1 MQSLISRVR
10 YRHHSL
16 RTVATVARSADYTAA
31 VPRRCRARGTAALL
45 PRPWHRRALVMRSP
59 VNLPIATD
67 FAPME
72 AETLDAVPTG
82 AGWAY
87 EPKWDGFRCLAF
99 RDGDEVEL
107 RSKADKP
114 LGRYFPDV
122 VAALSAL
129 GAQRFVLDGEIVIP
143 HGDHL
148 SFERL
153 LMRIHPAAS
162 RVQKLA
168 AETPALFVVFD
179 MVLSNRG
186 DPMVALPFAARRERL
201 ESFAERFFTDGVR
214 LSPHTLDAAQ
224 AQHWLEGGRDG
235 LDGVMAKRLDQ
246 PYRTGERAGMAKIKR
261 LRTAD
266 CVVGG
271 FRYASAGKVVG
282 SLLLGLHDDAGVL
295 HHVGYTSSFSGDA
308 RKALTPEL
316 EKLAGGAGF
325 TGRAPGGQSRWSTRR
340 TDEWVPLE
348 PKLVAEVRYDH
359 FSEGRFRHGT
369 RFERWRP
376 DKAPAQCTFAQ
387 IEREGRSTLALLDA
401 TDPG

>member
-1 MQSLISRVR
+1 
-10 YRHHSL
+10 
-16 RTVATVARSADYTAA
+16 
-31 VPRRCRARGTAALL
+31 
-45 PRPWHRRALVMRSP
+45 
-59 VNLPIATD
+59 VNLPIAID
-67 FAPME
+67 YAPME
-72 AETLDAVPTG
+72 AETLDTVPTG
-82 AGWAY
+82 EGWAY

-99 RDGDEVEL
+99 RDGTEVEL

-122 VAALSAL
+122 VAALSSL

-143 HGDHL
+143 HEDHL

-168 AETPALFVVFD
+168 AETPALFVAFD
-179 MVLSNRG
+179 LLLSNRG
-186 DPMVALPFAARRERL
+186 DPLVGLPFVTRRERL
-201 ESFAERFFTDGVR
+201 ESFAERFFTDGMR
-214 LSPHTLDAAQ
+214 LSPHTLDAAR
-224 AQHWLEGGRDG
+224 AQRWLEGGRDG
-235 LDGVMAKRLDQ
+235 LDGVMAKRLDE
-246 PYRTGERAGMAKIKR
+246 PYRSGERAAMAKVKR

-282 SLLLGLHDDAGVL
+282 SLLLGLLDDAGVL

-316 EKLAGGAGF
+316 EKLAGGTGF
-325 TGRAPGGQSRWSTRR
+325 TGRAPGGPSRWSTRR

-348 PKLVAEVRYDH
+348 PVLVAEVRYDH

-401 TDPG
+401 TDSQ